1 MESEGEAIPLQDK
14 GSVQSNVVLRRNRT
28 STSGSRRNVA
38 IIEETLVSVDNNS
51 IRQELTLL
59 NSGENNYSVD
69 HKFEQDAEDSISG
82 QVTEL

>member
-1 MESEGEAIPLQDK
+1 MESEGEAVPLQDI
-14 GSVQSNVVLRRNRT
+14 GSIQSNVVLRRNRT
-28 STSGSRRNVA
+28 STSGTRRNVA

-59 NSGENNYSVD
+59 NSSENNYSVD
-69 HKFEQDAEDSISG
+69 HKFERDAEDSISG